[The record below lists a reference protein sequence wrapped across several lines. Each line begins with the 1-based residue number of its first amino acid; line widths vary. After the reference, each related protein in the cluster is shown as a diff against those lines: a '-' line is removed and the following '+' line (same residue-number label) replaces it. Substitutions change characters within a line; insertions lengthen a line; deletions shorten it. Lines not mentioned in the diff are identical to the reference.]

1 MLTPFLPLDADE
13 DVEEVEDSEL
23 DSIDPEMDTEESE
36 NEQPDSIMAARIQV
50 VGRVT

>member
-1 MLTPFLPLDADE
+1 LPLDADE
-13 DVEEVEDSEL
+13 DVEDSEL

-36 NEQPDSIMAARIQV
+36 NEQPDRIMAARIQV